1 MKKLLRTSLMAM
13 LAFAIFCGIDA
24 NAQVPNSFQKRIGY
38 DAPGTQMNPMGNP
51 YNTAEPFTFTVATP
65 AQGYTL
71 LPTVGFT
78 YPFTSINQRS
88 VAFSIPPILE
98 SGNGSVMMVYTKNEI
113 LGAGNSFQSGETR
126 QITQIRLALR
136 DTVYV
141 ESWGREPRDLN
152 YEFWRLFLYY
162 QTLQDLSFWAS
173 DPTAINIKMRN
184 ATTTDVFA
192 RGTNI
197 STNLT
202 TQSGWQNVWDGEWD
216 HWSNDITIDTI
227 GGITYMILVITLDT
241 PFNYTGEDIWLA
253 ISNVNEEVNGE
264 STSFFDGSI
273 QDPFIYGFSCFETL
287 DATAGRYLGP
297 KFSGDRLALSWV
309 SVGNLDLMQIVG
321 PYTHNQFGQ
330 YTPVDNFY
338 SGDLPWSNMSVRPR
352 LSFSFPMMSTA
363 SNNTV
368 DTIYKHTDTQYVA
381 AINIKTVN
389 SDYALKLTELTFNT
403 TGTGT
408 GVGINRARIYR
419 SATGNTNLSDVQLI
433 GTVTNLTGNVVFTPA
448 SAVPLVEGNNHFFI
462 VYEIP
467 GTNKCGDILGINVV
481 NYKVG
486 QRESAAFT
494 GDLATH
500 TVTVNTPK
508 QIMINYSR
516 VEITNFDNKNP
527 IICFRPGE
535 NHTFNVIGTSAG
547 GSLRGFY
554 TGFRWERSTNGT
566 TWQVITGATNSTLTF
581 AKDLNYTYYRVTVLR
596 PENCTPLNTDFVQY
610 NIKYE
615 TPVREVV
622 LNYTGGYSSD
632 ELEQLTSGAELTLVA
647 NLDVSICDSIAYTW
661 QVRYRDVINHV
672 WSPWSNDVVL
682 TSAKTLPYKYDV
694 TAATIPGDYEI
705 RVSATS
711 ARTGGCADIVMS
723 NTFTFSVKI
732 TDLKFD
738 FVNQPEPKVTLC
750 PSGTLNLMVSYY
762 GIVVRGYWQKDG
774 VPLQDTNNINNR
786 FFTRSGL
793 TFLDNGEYTYKVIAM
808 VSDFNEA
815 TGEFV
820 LVERP
825 FVSAP
830 CLLSIN
836 PRIELFDYPQT
847 NNYANPGDMISLK
860 VTSTY
865 ISNEYAHDPNYG
877 YQWYKYVQG
886 KGEVKLVDNKFFKGT
901 RSNALVITDI
911 LSDTD
916 SSAYT
921 FNGDFYYI
929 IITGPCNTITTR
941 TRPIYLF
948 PGDKLSV
955 TQQLKNAVL
964 CNVGD
969 RAEFTATVDYAG
981 NMNDLVYQWY
991 LGGSPLSDGLSIT
1004 GSKTNK
1010 LVIDPTDA
1018 ADFDETI
1025 FCRVSLS
1032 TNPTVF
1038 ANSNS
1043 VMITKKVL
1051 ELVSKTPNV
1060 DTVKVKVADYLP
1072 ELRITYNAT
1081 PGSVCKVY
1089 GIFDG
1094 VAFPQ
1099 PLWEFTATTLLNIAD
1114 IPEGHLTDIEMF
1126 GFMIINDCGDTIK
1139 AEWYA
1144 QIVDDDGN
1152 VVENPN
1158 TVTEFTSLNSLSIA
1172 PNPVN
1177 DLVSISFNSDIETHT
1192 VIELTGLSGS
1202 SIATLSEGIS
1212 VIGLNKLDF
1221 DLNNLGI
1228 ATGTYLIR
1236 ITTNRGTISKQ
1247 FLFIK

>member
-24 NAQVPNSFQKRIGY
+24 NAQIPNSFKKEIGFGTNTVSGPFGSWGNINPIPFDPMNDPNNVFHFLHVNFSMPPVMELSDLASYIGDGLSAPPSSVMFVYTQNELGTNGTPCQLTEIRIPIVTNGDDTPY
-38 DAPGTQMNPMGNP
+38 DINMRFWQNLGWGTYYPMESPSIKIDIRNVPVSGA
-51 YNTAEPFTFTVATP
+51 NTFNRTTPIPVDDVTTANGWQTVWV
-65 AQGYTL
+65 GEWNHYTN
-71 LPTVGFT
+71 
-78 YPFTSINQRS
+78 S
-88 VAFSIPPILE
+88 FSIE
-98 SGNGSVMMVYTKNEI
+98 TVQGNG
-113 LGAGNSFQSGETR
+113 Q
-126 QITQIRLALR
+126 Q
-136 DTVYV
+136 YV
-141 ESWGREPRDLN
+141 
-152 YEFWRLFLYY
+152 F
-162 QTLQDLSFWAS
+162 
-173 DPTAINIKMRN
+173 
-184 ATTTDVFA
+184 
-192 RGTNI
+192 
-197 STNLT
+197 
-202 TQSGWQNVWDGEWD
+202 
-216 HWSNDITIDTI
+216 
-227 GGITYMILVITLDT
+227 LVITFDT
-241 PFNYTGEDIWLA
+241 PFNYMGEDIW
-253 ISNVNEEVNGE
+253 ISLTNTE
-264 STSFFDGSI
+264 TTQLI
-273 QDPFIYGFSCFETL
+273 DPFTYGFMSFTTT
-287 DATAGRYLGP
+287 DASVGGRYLGGKYASQLIIGHWGMINTP
-297 KFSGDRLALSWV
+297 DPPDWGWLYGADPNNYAVNWPPYNNISYRPAMKFG
-309 SVGNLDLMQIVG
+309 
-321 PYTHNQFGQ
+321 Y
-330 YTPVDNFY
+330 
-338 SGDLPWSNMSVRPR
+338 
-352 LSFSFPMMSTA
+352 PMMTVA
-363 SNNTV
+363 NTNLGNSSKIN
-368 DTIYKHTDTQYVA
+368 DTTYAMT
-381 AINIKTVN
+381 AINVQTAV
-389 SDYALKLTELTFNT
+389 SGFPLKLTELTFNT
-403 TGTGT
+403 TGTGA
-408 GVGINRARIYR
+408 GVAINRARIYT
-419 SATGNTNLSDVQLI
+419 STTNNLANAQLI
-433 GTVTNLTGNVVFTPA
+433 GTITNLTGNVVFTPA
-448 SAVPLVEGNNHFFI
+448 TAVQLAEGDNYFFI

-467 GTNKCGDILGINVV
+467 TTNKCGDMLGVNVV

-486 QRESAAFT
+486 QRVNAAVT

-500 TVTVNTPK
+500 TVAVNT
-508 QIMINYSR
+508 SR
-516 VEITNFDNKNP
+516 TVAVDYTRVTLYNNDDKNP
-527 IICFRPGE
+527 RVCFKAGE
-535 NHTFNVIGTSAG
+535 NHTFRI
-547 GSLRGFY
+547 RGQVSGY
-554 TGFRWERSTNGT
+554 ITGIVNGFRWERSTNGT
-566 TWQVITGATNSTLTF
+566 TWQVITGATDSVLTF
-581 AKDLNYTYYRVTVLR
+581 AKDLNFRYYKGVVFG
-596 PENCTPLNTDFVQY
+596 PAGCAPGGANNADSVIYHIAYEAPNTG
-610 NIKYE
+610 I
-615 TPVREVV
+615 T
-622 LNYTGGYSSD
+622 LSYTGGYSPD
-632 ELEQLTSGAELTLVA
+632 ELEQLSSGAELTLSA
-647 NLDVSICDSIAYTW
+647 NLNAGVGVDSIAYTW
-661 QVRYRDVINHV
+661 QVRYRDPINHV
-672 WSPWSNDVVL
+672 WTPWVNELVL
-682 TSAKTLPYKYDV
+682 TSATTLPYKYDV

-705 RVSATS
+705 RVSAAS

-1089 GIFDG
+1089 GIFNG